1 MTKKRKK
8 KKWKK
13 LKWFLLSVCILVLAI
28 GGYILYEF
36 KFKTYDV
43 ADDEVEAILDEGY
56 TLHLPDGTTAKV
68 DDTGKLQNETI
79 SGQFKLEGEDVFV
92 LVENNQI
99 VKVTNG
105 NGEEIKHNTV
115 KPNLSVDKEENK
127 FFVET
132 ESGDKVTVTPGQS
145 QNTKPNVEQKP
156 TVASI
161 KAKYVQPFNELQ
173 SQVESKLGTLI
184 ARAQAEY
191 ISKKANGE
199 SIQFG
204 YFYNK
209 YVSAA
214 SSMEAGTDAAFN
226 SLIAVLEAE
235 LEQNGYDQSYAE
247 SFRNEYKATKESF
260 RSDLYAKAMSMK

>member
-13 LKWFLLSVCILVLAI
+13 LKWFLLSACILVLAI
-28 GGYILYEF
+28 AGYILYEF

-68 DDTGKLQNETI
+68 DEAGKLQNEMI
-79 SGQFKLEGEDVFV
+79 AGQFKLEGEDVFV

-99 VKVTNG
+99 VKVTDV
-105 NGEEIKHNTV
+105 NGEEIKHNTI
-115 KPNLSVDKEENK
+115 KPNLPVDKEENT

-132 ESGDKVTVTPGQS
+132 ESGDKVTVIPGQS
-145 QNTKPNVEQKP
+145 ENTKPNIEQKP

-161 KAKYVQPFNELQ
+161 KERYVQPFNSLQ
-173 SQVESKLGTLI
+173 SQVEAKLSNII
-184 ARAQAEY
+184 ARAHAEY
-191 ISKKANGE
+191 SSKKANGE

-214 SSMEAGTDAAFN
+214 SAMEAGTDAAFE
-226 SLIAVLEAE
+226 SLIAVLETE
-235 LEQNGYDQSYAE
+235 LEQNGYDKSYAE

-260 RSDLYAKAMSMK
+260 RSDLYTKAMSMK